1 MPTHTLSKIAAN
13 FGPQEYFALT
23 LFALSMLAF
32 TRGRYSIRSLIGGA
46 VGVLISNVGIH
57 LVTDVERFTLNFV
70 DLSEGIAGPEAAN
83 YAATDDAM
91 VPTLALGIPGSGST
105 AVILAALIMYG
116 FRPGPH
122 LMNETPEFVYAI
134 FTAC

>member
-1 MPTHTLSKIAAN
+1 MAGGILSLFIFMLPTHTLSKIAAN

-70 DLSEGIAGPEAAN
+70 DLSEGIELVPVLIGLFAIGEMLTQAN
-83 YAATDDAM
+83 SKEQ
-91 VPTLALGIPGSGST
+91 PAL
-105 AVILAALIMYG
+105 LISSVVC
-116 FRPGPH
+116 RLPSR
-122 LMNETPEFVYAI
+122 
-134 FTAC
+134 